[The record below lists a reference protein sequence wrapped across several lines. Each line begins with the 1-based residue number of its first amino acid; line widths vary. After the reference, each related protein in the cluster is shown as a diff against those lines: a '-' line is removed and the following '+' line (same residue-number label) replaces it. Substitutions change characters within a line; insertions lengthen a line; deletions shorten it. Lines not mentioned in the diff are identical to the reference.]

1 VDRYSRRR
9 GSDARYGLGIVS
21 LVGFLGHNGA
31 IPGYGSI
38 AMYLPEADAT
48 VVVLV
53 NKSTL
58 EGGAADTLVF
68 DIVGLLFPERL
79 ARHQAGAASSTI
91 VSHPRDRC

>member
-1 VDRYSRRR
+1 
-9 GSDARYGLGIVS
+9 
-21 LVGFLGHNGA
+21 
-31 IPGYGSI
+31 
-38 AMYLPEADAT
+38 MYLPEADAI
-48 VVVLV
+48 VLV

-58 EGGAADTLVF
+58 QGGAADTLFF